1 MIASLKIGSFQ
12 WLPSPLK
19 AVNLLSDKKRRSFP
33 QSHPWKLSVFQKI
46 DSRIEKKRFNFKSFY
61 PCESLVRA
69 HRFESSYF
77 LSNSSYNYRE
87 ASTFRVKADFFRQ
100 SFGPLTSS
108 YQTEHPPRG
117 K

>member
-46 DSRIEKKRFNFKSFY
+46 DRVLKKSEEYEAEQAASYSSFHI
-61 PCESLVRA
+61 L
-69 HRFESSYF
+69 
-77 LSNSSYNYRE
+77 
-87 ASTFRVKADFFRQ
+87 
-100 SFGPLTSS
+100 LTML
-108 YQTEHPPRG
+108 
-117 K
+117 